1 MTVENEFEKLND
13 RKSYYHLIDDDTVQS
28 LIRYYELEHDN
39 QEHKNEVLRFVKDA
53 AMKGD
58 TLD

>member
-13 RKSYYHLIDDDTVQS
+13 RKSHYHLIDDDTVHS
-28 LIRYYELEHDN
+28 LIRYYKLEYDS

-53 AMKGD
+53 AMKD
-58 TLD
+58 DMLD